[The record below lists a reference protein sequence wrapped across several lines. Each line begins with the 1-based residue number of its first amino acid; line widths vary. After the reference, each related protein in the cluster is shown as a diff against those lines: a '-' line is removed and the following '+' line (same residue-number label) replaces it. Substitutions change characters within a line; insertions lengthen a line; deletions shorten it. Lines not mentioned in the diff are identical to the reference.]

1 MISVKSSLFL
11 KAIIPT
17 LCFALTYISFVIVH
31 NIEKVKSAQS
41 FSDLT
46 DHGLTSIERQFDN
59 FRRTVDGMAGL
70 IIASDNVTATELDIY
85 VEMLKAENHLS
96 GVHAIGFVE
105 NASFVNSRARDIFE
119 PYSGG
124 QKIAS
129 PHQPP
134 EDDRFIV
141 KYVEPLETSD
151 FLVGF
156 DFSSDTNLF
165 DVARASRDT
174 HATLLAIAPQT
185 SMSKTWPHRGVILK
199 PIYNYKATQMVKTGD
214 LQQPHFVGFS
224 FMIIDVEHALK
235 GLSAQQK
242 DLFTVSIE
250 YASTNQAAP
259 PNALN
264 IGPITAPP
272 VPKYTRSDKFRIFGN
287 TLTLTWHSTL
297 QFETIQPFRV
307 KWILLALGL
316 LITALITT
324 ISNALITRNNKI
336 KNIVNQKSKDIDAR
350 EKEQRSILENAMLG
364 IISVS
369 PCGKIL
375 HSNEVAENLLNRQK
389 RIFKLSGMSLGD
401 LLPTLDLTLADGRF
415 KVITSETR
423 ISGKFYTLE
432 IEKKTW
438 ETPDKETRFTLLLK
452 DISASENHVQELAR
466 TEQRWNLALKGAGIG
481 VFDIDLERQTSVV
494 SKMWWDI
501 IQIDNLTGCVDPY
514 RLQTKF
520 IHPDDIYDRNE
531 ADEECIAGN
540 IDRAESR
547 FRIKRSDGAW
557 RWIQSD
563 AVVVERAANG
573 TALRML
579 GTQRDI
585 TENIEINQI
594 KRDFVATVSHELRT
608 PLTSIKGAL
617 ELLKSQFFN
626 ADSSTMK
633 RLINIASSNSDR
645 LAIIVNDILDM
656 EKIGVDGISKKLK
669 AESLFD
675 IMHLASEQ
683 VETYALKWRVGI
695 EVLKP
700 EHNQYIWTDESRII
714 QVLTNLLSNA
724 CKFSFPDTNVRL
736 IAEIQSNCVKISVLN
751 FGPGIPY
758 AFRGQ
763 VFQPFA
769 QADSSDTRL
778 RGGTGLG
785 LSISSQL
792 VKAMGGTIGFTSVPG
807 EETVFWFTCLLA
819 DHPENMPELYF
830 EEPQQDFFG
839 SLEKVK

>member
-1 MISVKSSLFL
+1 
-11 KAIIPT
+11 
-17 LCFALTYISFVIVH
+17 
-31 NIEKVKSAQS
+31 
-41 FSDLT
+41 
-46 DHGLTSIERQFDN
+46 
-59 FRRTVDGMAGL
+59 
-70 IIASDNVTATELDIY
+70 
-85 VEMLKAENHLS
+85 
-96 GVHAIGFVE
+96 
-105 NASFVNSRARDIFE
+105 
-119 PYSGG
+119 
-124 QKIAS
+124 
-129 PHQPP
+129 
-134 EDDRFIV
+134 
-141 KYVEPLETSD
+141 
-151 FLVGF
+151 
-156 DFSSDTNLF
+156 
-165 DVARASRDT
+165 
-174 HATLLAIAPQT
+174 
-185 SMSKTWPHRGVILK
+185 
-199 PIYNYKATQMVKTGD
+199 MVKKNG
-214 LQQPHFVGFS
+214 LQQVYFVGFIY
-224 FMIIDVEHALK
+224 MIIDVGHIF
-235 GLSAQQK
+235 K
-242 DLFTVSIE
+242 DLSTQQGKLFTLAIKD
-250 YASTNQAAP
+250 ACTNQAAP
-259 PNALN
+259 LNTQN
-264 IGPITAPP
+264 IGFITAPP
-272 VPKYTRSDKFRIFGN
+272 IYKYTRFDKIQVFEKA
-287 TLTLTWHSTL
+287 LTLTWNSTL
-297 QFETIQPFRV
+297 KFNDNQAFRA
-307 KWILLALGL
+307 KWVMLALAL
-316 LITALITT
+316 SITALLTYI
-324 ISNALITRNNKI
+324 INVLINRNNSI
-336 KNIVNQKSKDIDAR
+336 KHIVNQKSKDLDAR

-375 HSNEVAENLLNRQK
+375 HSNEAAESLLSRQE
-389 RIFKLSGMSLGD
+389 RIIKLPGMSLGT
-401 LLPTLDLTLADGRF
+401 LLPTLDLKLADGRF
-415 KVITSETR
+415 KIITHDTY
-423 ISGKFYTLE
+423 ISDKFYTLE

-481 VFDIDLERQTSVV
+481 VFDIHLERQTSVV

-514 RLQTKF
+514 QLQTKF

-675 IMHLASEQ
+675 IMHFASEQ

-724 CKFSFPDTNVRL
+724 CKFSFPDTNVHL

>member
-1 MISVKSSLFL
+1 MISKIKSLLL
-11 KAIIPT
+11 KTIIPT
-17 LCFALTYISFVIVH
+17 LCLAVTYLSFTTVH
-31 NIEKVKSAQS
+31 NIEKDKSEQS
-41 FSDLT
+41 FADLT
-46 DHGLTSIERQFDN
+46 DHGLATVDQQVDN
-59 FRRTVDGMAGL
+59 FRRTLDGVAGL
-70 IIASDNVTATELDIY
+70 IIASDNVTAEELNIY
-85 VEMLKAENHLS
+85 IEVLKDENDLS
-96 GVHAIGFVE
+96 GVHAIGFAE
-105 NASFVNSRARDIFE
+105 SSSFINSSAGDIFE
-119 PYSGG
+119 PYRSG

-129 PHQPP
+129 RHQPS
-134 EDDRFIV
+134 EDERFIV
-141 KYVEPLETSD
+141 KYVELLETSD
-151 FLVGF
+151 ITVGF
-156 DFSSDTNLF
+156 DFSSDPNLL
-165 DVARASRDT
+165 DVARTSHDT

-185 SMSKTWPHRGVILK
+185 SASEKWPHRGVILK
-199 PIYNYKATQMVKTGD
+199 PIYNYEATQMVKKND
-214 LQQPHFVGFS
+214 VQRLHFVGFS
-224 FMIIDVEHALK
+224 FMIIDVGHAFN
-235 GLSAQQK
+235 GLSAKQK
-242 DLFTVSIE
+242 NLFTVTIE
-250 YASTNQAAP
+250 DEVPYQAAL
-259 PNALN
+259 PNAQN
-264 IGPITAPP
+264 IGFITASP
-272 VPKYTRSDKFRIFGN
+272 VSKYTRSDKFRAFGN
-287 TLTLTWHSTL
+287 TLTLTWRSTL
-297 QFETIQPFRV
+297 RFDAIQPFRV
-307 KWILLALGL
+307 KWIVLGLGL
-316 LITALITT
+316 LITALITA
-324 ISNALITRNNKI
+324 ISHILIKRNNKI
-336 KNIVNQKSKDIDAR
+336 KLIFNQKSKDLDAR
-350 EKEQRSILENAMLG
+350 DKEQRSILENVMLG

-375 HSNEVAENLLNRQK
+375 HSNEAAESLLSRK
-389 RIFKLSGMSLGD
+389 ERIVKLTGMSLGD
-401 LLPTLDLTLADGRF
+401 LLPTLDLKIADGRF
-415 KVITSETR
+415 KITTPDTH
-423 ISGKFYTLE
+423 ISDKCYTLE

-452 DISASENHVQELAR
+452 DITASENHVQELAR

-481 VFDIDLERQTSVV
+481 VFDIDLEQQTSVV

-540 IDRAESR
+540 IERAESR

-807 EETVFWFTCLLA
+807 EETVFWFTCRLA

-830 EEPQQDFFG
+830 EEPQQDFFR